1 MNVTV
6 DALVQLRV
14 GGLPVGTEQALSTP
28 AALEW
33 ADLVLNGRRE
43 VTRRRREASD
53 RLASL
58 IEGASRQW
66 RKELVQ
72 IRRAVFNGRP
82 TARGVAALP
91 AGLAAEARAAVL
103 PAEQAGG
110 RLTALVDRGR
120 QEFDGWL
127 VSQRQGLASLLD
139 DQDFKDGLAVAAP
152 MAMRDLMRYPQHG
165 VCPRPS
171 KSMRKAERSLVSY
184 ASRAIAKTSPF
195 STFTPTALATFK
207 GTGPSWSLLPV
218 RPTRRTR
225 WNVYPVAR
233 ALGALA
239 EDRSWLHDLPLRLA
253 RTIAVLPD
261 GSLLVARSVYEFK
274 DSHRAEDYATCE
286 QSTVR
291 LRHVGLV
298 RAVEALLV
306 DGPRPFAEVVQGV
319 AGTTALAEER
329 AEDAV
334 LGLVRLGV
342 LEVDGLDL
350 HPHTAAWAGRS
361 RDVLIRTNDTRAS
374 QLVTMLDDYE
384 GAARRIAGLEGD
396 ARLQGL
402 QELPAKVAAIYRTAS
417 LEASLP
423 RTVVYEDCALDAGP
437 YTGPALRWSEEECR
451 ALVRLACLLD
461 TAQTDRALMR
471 GYFTETVGE
480 GRRCDDVAGF
490 LRSFNSDL
498 YDAYKSR
505 PGDPDTPAAAEGAN
519 DPWLRWGE
527 AWRWVAARQELSAL
541 VEGAQKETDLLPLLR
556 PGSAVTDGLRF
567 PRQRYQHLFLF
578 AQLLPEGDVG
588 SMVVNRVFGQAGFGL
603 SRFSYL
609 HGEQGARVARD
620 QEARAREHGV
630 VLAEISGGTTF
641 TNLNLH
647 GPLLDT
653 EIVLPGD
660 PSGSQT
666 ARRLALEELAL
677 EDRPEEG
684 RLVLLDQDGREV
696 QPAYLGYLVLAATP
710 WLTQLVSLLAPPGNI
725 GTSLVPRLPEGE
737 DVRVLPRLR
746 LGSLVLRRH
755 TTQVGHDLLP
765 DADPA
770 TAEGYLAW
778 VEWWRSLDLP
788 EQCYVTVADDSP
800 QGGGKPRFVD
810 VTSVI
815 SLLTACHEWRG
826 AEGALHVAESLP
838 SLDQTLINR
847 ADGDRRIHELVLGF
861 DVTQPDQEEIRS

>member
-630 VLAEISGGTTF
+630 VLAEISARPLRTSTSTVPCSTRRSSCQATPAAPRRHAGWRSRSSPSRTVLRKDGWCSLTRPAGRFSQPTSATSSSRRRRGSHSSCPSSPRPGTSA
-641 TNLNLH
+641 
-647 GPLLDT
+647 PLLS
-653 EIVLPGD
+653 PGCLRART
-660 PSGSQT
+660 SGSFPGCGS
-666 ARRLALEELAL
+666 ARWCS
-677 EDRPEEG
+677 
-684 RLVLLDQDGREV
+684 VV
-696 QPAYLGYLVLAATP
+696 TP
-710 WLTQLVSLLAPPGNI
+710 PKWDTTSCLTP
-725 GTSLVPRLPEGE
+725 TRLP
-737 DVRVLPRLR
+737 PRGISP
-746 LGSLVLRRH
+746 GS
-755 TTQVGHDLLP
+755 
-765 DADPA
+765 
-770 TAEGYLAW
+770 
-778 VEWWRSLDLP
+778 S
-788 EQCYVTVADDSP
+788 
-800 QGGGKPRFVD
+800 GGGPWTFRNSAMSPSPTTPRREAASPVSS
-810 VTSVI
+810 TSPA
-815 SLLTACHEWRG
+815 SSA
-826 AEGALHVAESLP
+826 S
-838 SLDQTLINR
+838 
-847 ADGDRRIHELVLGF
+847 
-861 DVTQPDQEEIRS
+861 